1 MINVAV
7 IGTGIIGREHLRAI
21 RQSENYCL
29 VAVCDKDGE
38 RARKYGEEYGVPYFT
53 DYKEIPK
60 KTNAVAVMINL
71 PHGLH
76 LESAE
81 YFLDLGLDVFLEK
94 PMENGVA
101 ECQKLIDAEKRSG
114 KRLAI
119 GHVQRFFAAN
129 RFIKEYVDSG
139 KIGKLF
145 AINELRSICYFTPD
159 RPRWFLDKKMAG
171 GGIVMNYGAHALDK
185 ILYITGEKIIDV
197 SASSGNLLEGYEVEG
212 HAQFFVKMSGGIS
225 ATVTFSGY
233 SSVGYETTYIC
244 TEGALKLS
252 GGVVSL
258 FDNGKWKEL
267 FAEKDTDYILHEIDE
282 FAKLLRGEENEMPS
296 SEYGMEIISAI
307 ERIYAN

>member
-21 RQSENYCL
+21 RQSENFCL
-29 VAVCDKDGE
+29 VAVCDKDEE

-53 DYKEIPK
+53 DYKEIPN
-60 KTNAVAVMINL
+60 KTNAEAVMINL

-76 LESAE
+76 QKSAE
-81 YFLDLGLDVFLEK
+81 FFLDAGLDVFLEK
-94 PMENGVA
+94 PMENGV
-101 ECQKLIDAEKRSG
+101 EHCQKLIDAEKRSG

-119 GHVQRFFAAN
+119 GHIQRFFAAN

-139 KIGKLF
+139 RLGKLF

-171 GGIVMNYGAHALDK
+171 GGILMNYGAHALDK
-185 ILYITGEKIIDV
+185 FLYITGEKILDV
-197 SASSGNLLEGYEVEG
+197 AASCGNLLEGYEVEG
-212 HAQFFVKMSGGIS
+212 HSQFFVKMSGGIS

-233 SSVGYETTYIC
+233 NSIGYETTYIG
-244 TEGALKLS
+244 TLGALKLS
-252 GGVVSL
+252 GGVVYL
-258 FDNGKWKEL
+258 FEDGKWKEL
-267 FAEKDTDYILHEIDE
+267 FAEKDTDYILHEIEE
-282 FAKLLRGEENEMPS
+282 FAKLICGEENEMPD